1 MTAVAEPLTP
11 PAAASA
17 PLRVRLRSMMY
28 LLGPHRRLIFAAIA
42 AGAGHQLLLLASAGT
57 GAWLVAQAAT
67 GASASAL
74 TTGLIVLA
82 VLIVP
87 LALMTLADTYFAHIA
102 AFRALADVRGEVYT
116 AFERLA
122 PGYMLE
128 RRSGDLGSAAIGDV
142 EQIELFFAHTLS
154 PLAVAATVPLATV
167 IALVAFHWALAL
179 AFVPF
184 LILLA
189 TVPSWLRRRAEVQG
203 RELRAALGDLSSEV
217 IDTFQGLRELVSFG
231 GQRRR
236 LALLRARGAT
246 LRASKVAH
254 GRRAGL
260 ELAATDTITIA
271 GVLAVLITGAVL
283 VTTGSLDRSWFPV
296 AVVIAAVSLLPVIK
310 VTDVARDLNMVAA
323 AADRITTILRA
334 PAPVTDLVE
343 APPPGPIE
351 PRIGFE
357 EVSFRYRPT
366 LRAAVD
372 QVSFAV
378 APGETV
384 ALVGHSG
391 AGKSTCASLLLR
403 LWDAEAGAIRIGG
416 HDVRAFPQEELRRLL
431 TLVPQ
436 DAFLFNI
443 SLRENIRLGRPDATD
458 AQVEQAARDALAD
471 EFISHLPDG
480 YDTIAGELG
489 ARMSGGQRQ
498 RIAIARA
505 LLKNAPILIM
515 DEAVSNLD
523 AASEREV
530 AAAMTRAREGR
541 TTLVI
546 AHRLSTIQAADRIVV
561 LHDGHVAETGTHHQ
575 LIAAQG
581 PYVNLLASQ
590 LDTDSIPIPRGE
602 AAPDRTPAQED

>member
-1 MTAVAEPLTP
+1 MSVVAEPLA
-11 PAAASA
+11 PAAARA
-17 PLRVRLRSMMY
+17 PLRVRLRSLMY
-28 LLGPHRRLIFAAIA
+28 LLWPHRGLIFAAIA
-42 AGAGHQLLLLASAGT
+42 TGAGHQLLLLASAGT

-67 GASASAL
+67 GATASAL
-74 TTGLIVLA
+74 QPGLIVLA
-82 VLIVP
+82 ALIVP
-87 LALMTLADTYFAHIA
+87 LALMNLADTYFAHIA
-102 AFRALADVRGEVYT
+102 AFRALADTRGQVYT

-122 PGYMLE
+122 PGYMIE
-128 RRSGDLGSAAIGDV
+128 RRSGDLGSAAISDV

-167 IALVAFHWALAL
+167 IALGAFHWALAL
-179 AFVPF
+179 AFVLA

-203 RELRAALGDLSSEV
+203 RDLRAALGDMSAEV
-217 IDTFQGLRELVSFG
+217 VDTFQGLRELVSFG
-231 GQRRR
+231 GRPRR
-236 LALLRARGAT
+236 LAMLRARGAM
-246 LRASKVAH
+246 LRANKVAH
-254 GRRAGL
+254 GRRSGL
-260 ELAATDTITIA
+260 ELAATDTITVA
-271 GVLAVLITGAVL
+271 GVLAVLATGAAL
-283 VTTGSLDRSWFPV
+283 VSNGSLDTSWFPV
-296 AVVIAAVSLLPVIK
+296 AVVLAAVSLLPVIK
-310 VTDVARDLNMVAA
+310 VTDIARELSVVAA

-334 PAPVTDLVE
+334 PSPVTDLVD

-351 PRIGFE
+351 PRIRFDA
-357 EVSFRYRPT
+357 VSFRYGPA
-366 LRAAVD
+366 LRRAVD
-372 QVSFAV
+372 QVSFEI

-403 LWDAEAGAIRIGG
+403 LWDVEAGTITIGG
-416 HDVRAFPQEELRRLL
+416 HDVRDFPQEDLRRLL

-436 DAFLFNI
+436 DVFLFNI

-458 AQVEQAARDALAD
+458 AQVEDAARGALAD

-480 YDTIAGELG
+480 YDTVAGELG

-505 LLKNAPILIM
+505 LLKDAPILIM

-530 AAAMTRAREGR
+530 AAAMARAREGR
-541 TTLVI
+541 TMLVI

-561 LHDGHVAETGTHHQ
+561 LDDGHIAETGTHRE
-575 LIAAQG
+575 LLAAQG
-581 PYVNLLASQ
+581 TYVSLLAAQ
-590 LDTDSIPIPRGE
+590 LDTDSIQGG
-602 AAPDRTPAQED
+602 

>member
-1 MTAVAEPLTP
+1 MSVVAEPLAPT
-11 PAAASA
+11 AARA

-28 LLGPHRRLIFAAIA
+28 LLGPHRGLLFAAIVT
-42 AGAGHQLLLLASAGT
+42 GAGHQLLLLASAGT
-57 GAWLVAQAAT
+57 GAWLVAEAAT
-67 GASASAL
+67 GASASDL

-87 LALMTLADTYFAHIA
+87 LALMNLADTYFAHIA
-102 AFRALADVRGEVYT
+102 AFRALADTRGQVYA

-122 PGYMLE
+122 PGYMLG
-128 RRSGDLGSAAIGDV
+128 RRSGDLGSAAISDV
-142 EQIELFFAHTLS
+142 EQIELFYAHTLS

-167 IALVAFHWALAL
+167 IALVTFHWALAL
-179 AFVPF
+179 AFLPA
-184 LILLA
+184 LLLLA
-189 TVPSWLRRRAEVQG
+189 TVPSWLRRHAETQG
-203 RELRAALGDLSSEV
+203 RDLREALGDMSSEV
-217 IDTFQGLRELVSFG
+217 VDTFQGLRELVSFG
-231 GQRRR
+231 GGTRR

-254 GRRAGL
+254 GRRSGL
-260 ELAATDTITIA
+260 ERAATDTITIA
-271 GVLAVLITGAVL
+271 GVLAVLVTGAAL
-283 VTTGSLDRSWFPV
+283 VNNGSLDTSWFPV

-310 VTDVARDLNMVAA
+310 VTDVARDLNVVAA
-323 AADRITTILRA
+323 AADRIMTILRA
-334 PAPVTDLVE
+334 PAPVTDLVD

-351 PRIGFE
+351 PRIHFDA
-357 EVSFRYRPT
+357 VSFRYGPALRP
-366 LRAAVD
+366 AVD
-372 QVSFAV
+372 EVSFEV

-391 AGKSTCASLLLR
+391 AGKSTCANLLLR
-403 LWDAEAGAIRIGG
+403 LWDVDAGAITVGG
-416 HDVRAFPQEELRRLL
+416 HDVRDFPQEELRRLL

-436 DAFLFNI
+436 DVFLFNI

-458 AQVEQAARDALAD
+458 EQVEAAAHGALAD

-480 YDTIAGELG
+480 YDTVAGELG

-505 LLKNAPILIM
+505 LLKNAPVLIM

-530 AAAMTRAREGR
+530 ATAMARAREGR

-546 AHRLSTIQAADRIVV
+546 AHRLSTIRAADRIVV
-561 LHDGHVAETGTHHQ
+561 LHDGRVTETGTHRE
-575 LIAAQG
+575 LLAAQG
-581 PYVNLLASQ
+581 SYVTLLASQ
-590 LDTDSIPIPRGE
+590 LDTQR
-602 AAPDRTPAQED
+602 Q

>member
-1 MTAVAEPLTP
+1 MIVAAEPLAP
-11 PAAASA
+11 DAARA

-28 LLGPHRRLIFAAIA
+28 LLGPHRGLLFAAIA
-42 AGAGHQLLLLASAGT
+42 SGAGHQLLLLASAGT
-57 GAWLVAQAAT
+57 GAWMVAEAAT

-82 VLIVP
+82 ALIVP

-102 AFRALADVRGEVYT
+102 AFRALADVRGQVYA

-122 PGYMLE
+122 PGYMLG

-142 EQIELFFAHTLS
+142 ELIELFYAHTLR
-154 PLAVAATVPLATV
+154 PLAVASTVPLATV
-167 IALVAFHWALAL
+167 IALVVFHWALAL
-179 AFVPF
+179 AFVPA

-189 TVPSWLRRRAEVQG
+189 TVPSWLRRRAEAQG
-203 RELRAALGDLSSEV
+203 RDLREALGDMSAEV
-217 IDTFQGLRELVSFG
+217 VDTFQGLRELVSFG
-231 GQRRR
+231 GGGRR

-254 GRRAGL
+254 GRRSGM
-260 ELAATDTITIA
+260 ELAATDTITVA
-271 GVLAVLITGAVL
+271 GVLAVLVTGAVL
-283 VTTGSLDRSWFPV
+283 VNNGSLDTSWFPV
-296 AVVIAAVSLLPVIK
+296 AVVLAAVSLLPVIK
-310 VTDVARDLNMVAA
+310 VTDIARELSVVAA
-323 AADRITTILRA
+323 AADRIMTILRA
-334 PAPVTDLVE
+334 PSPVTDLVD

-351 PRIGFE
+351 PRIRFE
-357 EVSFRYRPT
+357 AVSFRYGPA
-366 LRAAVD
+366 LRCAVD
-372 QVSFAV
+372 EVSFEI

-391 AGKSTCASLLLR
+391 AGKSTCANLLLR
-403 LWDAEAGAIRIGG
+403 LWDIEAGAITIGG
-416 HDVRAFPQEELRRLL
+416 HDIREFPQEDLRRLL

-458 AQVEQAARDALAD
+458 EQVQDAARGALAD

-480 YDTIAGELG
+480 YDTVAGELG

-505 LLKNAPILIM
+505 LLKHAPILIM

-561 LHDGHVAETGTHHQ
+561 LDDGHVAETGTHQ
-575 LIAAQG
+575 ELLAAQG
-581 PYVNLLASQ
+581 PYVTLLAAQ
-590 LDTDSIPIPRGE
+590 LDTER
-602 AAPDRTPAQED
+602 Q